1 MMSFLKAVFFT
12 LPLMAIA
19 AVGLAYLLHT
29 QTVQPRVEE
38 ILQKLEAA
46 TTQMEQAATAGE
58 VTQQSLQ
65 QINTKLDTLLA
76 RP

>member
-1 MMSFLKAVFFT
+1 MSFLKAIFFT
-12 LPLMAIA
+12 LPLMGIA

-38 ILQKLEAA
+38 ILQKFEAA
-46 TTQMEQAATAGE
+46 TIQMEQAATAGE
-58 VTQQSLQ
+58 ATQQTLQ
-65 QINTKLDTLLA
+65 QINTKLDTLLT

>member
-1 MMSFLKAVFFT
+1 MSFLKAVFFT
-12 LPLMAIA
+12 LPLMGIA

-58 VTQQSLQ
+58 ATQQSLQ
-65 QINTKLDTLLA
+65 QINTKLDTLLT

>member
-1 MMSFLKAVFFT
+1 MSFLKAVFFT
-12 LPLMAIA
+12 LPLMGIA

-38 ILQKLEAA
+38 ILQKFETA
-46 TTQMEQAATAGE
+46 TIQMEQAATAGE
-58 VTQQSLQ
+58 ATQQTLQ
-65 QINTKLDTLLA
+65 QINTKLDTLLT

>member
-1 MMSFLKAVFFT
+1 MTFLKAVFFT
-12 LPLMAIA
+12 LPLMGIA

-38 ILQKLEAA
+38 ILQKFEAA
-46 TTQMEQAATAGE
+46 TIQMERAATADE
-58 VTQQSLQ
+58 TTRQTLQ
-65 QINTKLDTLLA
+65 QINTKLDALLT